1 MKKVREALIKKVKEK
16 KEVAIKIV
24 KRTILFL
31 LATACVFSLV
41 IYTALHLAPYPY
53 KDRAL
58 LDGIT
63 FSRQVFD
70 KNDTLLRLTLSED
83 DKYRIYSTLN
93 DISPKLVEAVI
104 VYEDRFFYNH
114 FGVNPVSLFRA
125 AYETYLKK
133 SRTIGASTITMQTAR
148 LVFDLKSNTFE
159 GKLLQIWRALQMDFH
174 HSKKEILETYL
185 NLAPYGGNIEG
196 VSAASRI
203 YFKKSATNLTTSE
216 SLALAIVPQNP
227 NARNPYKGHD
237 FNRVRA
243 VFEEKWKEFYPQ
255 YIMANKS
262 LDVYSTKDIPFLAPH
277 LSQKLLTDSNSAIVT
292 STLDLYIQKTVE
304 ETIQAFARR
313 GKLYGIN
320 NASALLV
327 HTPTMEVKAYVGS
340 ADFHNSEIEG
350 ENDALNIRRSPG
362 STLKPFIFALA
373 MEQGLIHE
381 GTILLD
387 IPSSFGDYNP
397 ENFNQ
402 EYSGPLPAQL
412 ALKLSRNIPAINLA
426 AELETPDLYDF
437 LKSAQVEFKESR
449 EHYGL
454 SLVLGGAELKATEL
468 ASLYSM
474 LLNQGLYEP
483 LVFEKDKRTASP
495 TPLLSKE
502 SSAITLTMLE
512 DENILNTRSG
522 KIPLRIK
529 TGTSNGFRDAWA
541 IGTLGEYILLVW
553 IGNFNNQGNPHFIGN
568 ELAVPLFT
576 DISLALA
583 KNLKLTDILPKNI
596 ENSSVREIQICSES
610 GDINTDLCPNKPQNS
625 IYIIPGKTPIKD
637 TGILKKILVDTRT
650 ELRICQK
657 TIENKDFVEERIAE
671 FWSNDMQKY
680 FREVGIYKDAPPPF
694 DITSLKDPLCQPI
707 NEDSFNPIIE
717 TPKENVVYHIN
728 SSTPS
733 INLSASINY
742 DSAWVYWFIDGKFLA
757 QKEAHIP
764 LEYVP
769 QKEVFTVTAIDTY
782 GRSTSRKVVV
792 EIDNKILY

>member
-1 MKKVREALIKKVKEK
+1 MNKGKEILKKEGKEK
-16 KEVAIKIV
+16 KEVAIRIA
-24 KRTILFL
+24 KRVTLFL
-31 LATACVFSLV
+31 FAISCIFSLV

-53 KDRAL
+53 KDRVL
-58 LDGIT
+58 LDGVS

-70 KNDTLLRLTLSED
+70 NNEKLLRLTLSED
-83 DKYRIYSTLN
+83 DKYRIYSTIN
-93 DISPKLVEAVI
+93 DISPQFIEAVI
-104 VYEDRFFYNH
+104 LYEDRYFYNH
-114 FGVNPVSLFRA
+114 FGVNPISLFRA

-203 YFKKSATNLTTSE
+203 YFKKNARSLTTSE

-227 NARNPYKGHD
+227 NARNPYKGQD

-243 VFEEKWKEFYPQ
+243 LFEEKWTKVYPQ
-255 YIMANKS
+255 YKMANKP
-262 LDVYSTKDIPFLAPH
+262 LEVYSTKDIPFLAPH
-277 LSQKLLTDSNSAIVT
+277 LSQRLLMDNTQESITA
-292 STLDLYIQKTVE
+292 TLDFYIQRTIEK
-304 ETIQAFARR
+304 TIQAFTRR
-313 GKLYGIN
+313 GHLYGIN

-340 ADFHNSEIEG
+340 ADFHSAEIEG

-402 EYSGPLPAQL
+402 EYSGPLPAQQ

-426 AELETPDLYDF
+426 AKLDSPDLYDF
-437 LKSAQVEFKESR
+437 LKSAQVDFKENR

-483 LVFEKDKRTASP
+483 LVFEKNKRIVSP
-495 TPLLSKE
+495 IPLLSKE

-512 DENILNTRSG
+512 DENIINTRSG

-541 IGTLGEYILLVW
+541 VGTLGEYVLLVW
-553 IGNFNNQGNPHFIGN
+553 IGNFNNVGNPHFIGN

-583 KNLKLTDILPKNI
+583 KNLKITDILKENIKNSTI
-596 ENSSVREIQICSES
+596 REIQICSES
-610 GDINTDLCPNKPQNS
+610 GDINTALCPNKPQSN

-650 ELRICQK
+650 KLRVCQK

-680 FREVGIYKDAPPPF
+680 FKEVGIYKDAPPPF
-694 DITSLKDPLCQPI
+694 DLVSLKDPLCQPI

-717 TPKENVVYHIN
+717 NPKENIVYHIN
-728 SSTPS
+728 STTPNLS
-733 INLSASINY
+733 LSASVNY
-742 DSAWVYWFIDGKFLA
+742 DSAWVYWFVDGKFIA

-769 QKEVFTVTAIDTY
+769 HKEFFTVTAIDTF

-792 EIDNKILY
+792 DINNKILY